1 MVPNWKEIHEG
12 SSQSR
17 VQQYP
22 PAPADGVD
30 RVPRRVRIDH
40 PLRHVLGLPVLD
52 VVFVMAGLF
61 LPPVVAVVALVML
74 IGEARGTGAA
84 G

>member
-1 MVPNWKEIHEG
+1 MKVRRRPESSDTHRHLLMVLIACPVVFASTFLYATFSG
-12 SSQSR
+12 
-17 VQQYP
+17 YP
-22 PAPADGVD
+22 SWMWE
-30 RVPRRVRIDH
+30 
-40 PLRHVLGLPVLD
+40 
-52 VVFVMAGLF
+52 FVMAGLF